1 MGVMM
6 LDSMKKIILLIAVIT
21 LISIGQNKAQRTVNI
36 GLYVDPAI
44 EFAIT
49 PNLDKNKGIGG
60 GIGYGL
66 MVDWDISDRFALN
79 TGLGGSYRTFR
90 VENKSLYALKSTYYD
105 SDIAIAM
112 LPNSISKYKL
122 QYLELP
128 INLKLK
134 TNDINNYNIYALVGI
149 TNRFNLGARANIK
162 PGGNKDAAFDA
173 KVKKDVFFY
182 DVPFNVGAGIH
193 WFLKDNLRAVAG
205 IEYSHGLID
214 ITKSDN
220 SRVTL
225 SEIKLRLGVLF

>member
-1 MGVMM
+1 
-6 LDSMKKIILLIAVIT
+6 MKKILLSILT
-21 LISIGQNKAQRTVNI
+21 LVLLNIIQTKAQRTVNI
-36 GLYVDPAI
+36 GLYVDPALQ
-44 EFAIT
+44 FAVT

-90 VENKSLYALKSTYYD
+90 VENMGLYSLKSTYYD
-105 SDIAIAM
+105 TEIPVVM
-112 LPNSISKYKL
+112 LPNSITKYKL

-134 TNDINNYNIYALVGI
+134 TNDLNNYNIYALVGV
-149 TNRFNLGARANIK
+149 TNRFNLGARANIR
-162 PGGNKDAAFDA
+162 PGGDKDLAFDA

-182 DVPFNVGAGIH
+182 DIPFNVGAGIH

-225 SEIKLRLGVLF
+225 SEVKLRLGVLF

>member
-1 MGVMM
+1 
-6 LDSMKKIILLIAVIT
+6 MKRELLLFFTITIL
-21 LISIGQNKAQRTVNI
+21 SIYQVNAQRTVNI

-44 EFAIT
+44 QFAVT

-66 MVDWDISDRFALN
+66 MVDWDINDRFAFN
-79 TGLGGSYRTFR
+79 TGIGGSYRTAR
-90 VENKSLYALKSTYYD
+90 VENMSLYSLKSTYYD
-105 SDIAIAM
+105 TDIPVVM
-112 LPNSISKYKL
+112 LPNSITKYKL
-122 QYLELP
+122 QYLEIP

-134 TNDINNYNIYALVGI
+134 TNDINNYNIYALVGV
-149 TNRFNLGARANIK
+149 TNRFNLGARANIR
-162 PGGNKDAAFDA
+162 PAGDKDLAFDA

-182 DVPFNVGAGIH
+182 DIPFNVGGGIH

-205 IEYSHGLID
+205 IEYTHGLID
-214 ITKSDN
+214 FTKSDN